1 MRCRFLA
8 LPVFV
13 FTTAVGARAQLDDVR
28 GRAGVAP
35 ALSGVVV
42 DSVRRR
48 PLAGAEVVITGTSIS
63 AVTDSAG
70 RFHFDSIPPG
80 RHRVAFFHPLL
91 DSMSV
96 ASAAQTFSIP
106 FEEGKGVFLAVPSPA
121 TLMRAICQVDE
132 TKGRS
137 LLVGRI
143 RDPDSG
149 APVAGASVVVSWTDY
164 EVTKKTGIGRTPQIL
179 QGGTDATGAYR
190 VCGLPAEVDAVVYA
204 MLEGSST
211 SRIPISSTV
220 SGVVIRDLALEDP
233 RTASGRRA
241 SIAGT
246 VRNSQ
251 GAPVAGATVL
261 LPGMAKST
269 VSDARG
275 EYSLTGIPLGTR
287 SVTVRRLGFSPAH
300 ISLDLTSGEV
310 HKVDAVLA
318 DYVLVMDPMYVIAR
332 REKAFAS
339 IGFTSR
345 KRQGLGQ
352 FRVRGDFERDNPRFL
367 SDIVGK
373 MRGIHVEYV
382 EGRRVLRGVGA
393 GAECVALIVDGMH
406 WESTIDQGGDF
417 DDAVLPEQI
426 AALEVY
432 GGPAVPVQFESVVS
446 RGCTTIVL
454 WTKTR
459 VKDLVR

>member
-8 LPVFV
+8 LPVLV
-13 FTTAVGARAQLDDVR
+13 LSTTAGARAQFHLAEADR
-28 GRAGVAP
+28 G
-35 ALSGVVV
+35 LSGLVV

-48 PLAGAEVVITGTSIS
+48 PLAGAEVVIAGTSLS

-96 ASAAQTFSIP
+96 ASAPQTVSIP
-106 FEEGKGVFLAVPSPA
+106 FEEGRAVMLAVPSPA
-121 TLMRAICQVDE
+121 TLMRTICRVDD

-137 LLVGRI
+137 ILVGRV
-143 RDPDSG
+143 RDPDTG
-149 APVAGASVVVSWTDY
+149 APVAGASVVVSWTDF
-164 EVTKKTGIGRTPQIL
+164 EVTKKKGIVRTPQSL
-179 QGGTDATGAYR
+179 HGGTDATGAYR
-190 VCGLPAEVDAVVYA
+190 VCGLPAEVDAMVSA
-204 MLEGSST
+204 AFDASST
-211 SRIPISSTV
+211 SRVPVSSSA

-251 GAPVAGATVL
+251 GSPVAGATVM
-261 LPGMAKST
+261 LPGMAQST

-275 EYSLTGIPLGTR
+275 QYSLTGIPPGTR
-287 SVTVRRLGFSPAH
+287 TVTVRRLGFSPASTS
-300 ISLDLTSGEV
+300 IDLTTAEV
-310 HKVDAVLA
+310 HKVDVVLS

-332 REKAFAS
+332 REKALTS
-339 IGFTSR
+339 VGFYSR
-345 KRQGLGQ
+345 KSKGMGQ
-352 FRVRGDFERDNPRFL
+352 FRVRSDFERDGPRFL

-382 EGRRVLRGVGA
+382 EGGRVVRGVGA
-393 GAECVALIVDGMH
+393 GAECVALIIDGMH
-406 WESTIDQGGDF
+406 WESAMGRGGDF

-432 GGPAVPVQFESVVS
+432 GGPEVPIEFESVVT

-459 VKDLVR
+459 VKDFVR

>member
-8 LPVFV
+8 LPVLV
-13 FTTAVGARAQLDDVR
+13 VTTAAGARAQLEDVR
-28 GRAGVAP
+28 ARAGVIH
-35 ALSGVVV
+35 ALSGIVV

-48 PLAGAEVVITGTSIS
+48 PLAGAEVIVAGTSIS
-63 AVTDSAG
+63 AVTDSVG

-96 ASAAQTFSIP
+96 ATAPLTFSVP
-106 FEEGKGVFLAVPSPA
+106 FEEGKRILLAVPSPG
-121 TLMRAICQVDE
+121 TLIRAICQVDDPS
-132 TKGRS
+132 GRS

-143 RDPDSG
+143 RDPDTG
-149 APVAGASVVVSWTDY
+149 APVAGASVIVSWTDF
-164 EVTKKTGIGRTPQIL
+164 EVTKKKGISRTPQVL

-190 VCGLPAEVDAVVYA
+190 VCGLPAEVNAVIYA
-204 MLEGSST
+204 ALEGSST
-211 SRIPISSTV
+211 SQVPVSSV
-220 SGVVIRDLALEDP
+220 ASGVVIRDLALEDP

-241 SIAGT
+241 SIQGT
-246 VRNSQ
+246 VRNSE
-251 GAPVAGATVL
+251 GAPVAGATVF
-261 LPGMAKST
+261 LPGTARST
-269 VSDARG
+269 VSDAKG

-287 SVTVRRLGFSPAH
+287 NVMVRRLGFSPAH
-300 ISLDLTSGEV
+300 ISVDLTSAEV
-310 HKVDAVLA
+310 HKVDAVLS

-345 KRQGLGQ
+345 KSQGMGQ

-373 MRGIHVEYV
+373 MRGVRVEYV
-382 EGRRVLRGVGA
+382 EGRRILRGVGA
-393 GAECVALIVDGMH
+393 GAECVALVVDGMH

-432 GGPAVPVQFESVVS
+432 GGPEVPVQFEAVTS

-459 VKDLVR
+459 VKDFVR

>member
-8 LPVFV
+8 LPLLVI
-13 FTTAVGARAQLDDVR
+13 TTAGGARAQLEDLR
-28 GRAGVAP
+28 GRVGVGP
-35 ALSGVVV
+35 ALSGIVV

-48 PLAGAEVVITGTSIS
+48 PLAGAEVIIAGTSIS
-63 AVTDSAG
+63 AVTDSVG
-70 RFHFDSIPPG
+70 RFQFDSIPPG

-91 DSMSV
+91 DSMSL
-96 ASAAQTFSIP
+96 ASAPQVVSVP
-106 FEEGKGVFLAVPSPA
+106 FEEGKRILLAVPSPA
-121 TLMRAICQVDE
+121 TLMRAICRVDDAS
-132 TKGRS
+132 GRS

-143 RDPDSG
+143 RDPDTG
-149 APVAGASVVVSWTDY
+149 APVAGASVIVSWTDF
-164 EVTKKTGIGRTPQIL
+164 EVTKKKVIGRTPRTL

-190 VCGLPAEVDAVVYA
+190 VCGLPAEVDAVVHA
-204 MLEGSST
+204 ALEGSST
-211 SRIPISSTV
+211 SQVPVSSIA

-241 SIAGT
+241 SIQGT

-261 LPGMAKST
+261 LPGMARFA
-269 VSDARG
+269 VSDANG

-287 SVTVRRLGFSPAH
+287 SVMVRRLGFSPALL
-300 ISLDLTSGEV
+300 SLDLTSAEV
-310 HKVDAVLA
+310 HKADAVLS

-332 REKAFAS
+332 RDKALAS

-345 KRQGLGQ
+345 KSQGMGQ

-373 MRGIHVEYV
+373 MRGVHVEYV
-382 EGRRVLRGVGA
+382 EGRRLLRGVGS
-393 GAECVALIVDGMH
+393 GAECVALVVDGMN
-406 WESTIDQGGDF
+406 WETTIHYPGDF
-417 DDAVLPEQI
+417 DDAVSPDQI

-432 GGPAVPVQFESVVS
+432 GGPEVPVQFESVTS

-459 VKDLVR
+459 VKDFVR

>member
-1 MRCRFLA
+1 
-8 LPVFV
+8 VV
-13 FTTAVGARAQLDDVR
+13 TTAAGARAQLEDVR
-28 GRAGVAP
+28 GKTGVPP

-48 PLAGAEVVITGTSIS
+48 PLAGAEVVIAGTSIS
-63 AVTDSAG
+63 AVSDSVG

-80 RHRVAFFHPLL
+80 SHRVAFFHPLL

-96 ASAAQTFSIP
+96 ASAPRSFSIP
-106 FEEGKGVFLAVPSPA
+106 FEEGKGVLLAVPSPA
-121 TLMRAICQVDE
+121 TLMRAICQVDD

-143 RDPDSG
+143 RDPDTGS
-149 APVAGASVVVSWTDY
+149 PVAGASVVVSWTDF
-164 EVTKKTGIGRTPQIL
+164 EVSKRKGIDRSPRMV

-190 VCGLPAEVDAVVYA
+190 VCGLPAEVDAMVYA
-204 MLEGSST
+204 ALGGSST
-211 SRIPISSTV
+211 SRVPVSSIS

-246 VRNSQ
+246 VRNSK
-251 GAPVAGATVL
+251 GAAVAGATVF
-261 LPGMAKST
+261 LPGMARYT
-269 VSDARG
+269 VSDAKG
-275 EYSLTGIPLGTR
+275 EYSLTGIPTGTR
-287 SVTVRRLGFSPAH
+287 TVTVRRLGFSPAN
-300 ISLDLTSGEV
+300 ISLDLTSADV
-310 HKVDAVLA
+310 HRVDAVLS
-318 DYVLVMDPMYVIAR
+318 DYVLIMDPMYVIAR
-332 REKAFAS
+332 REKALAS

-345 KRQGLGQ
+345 KSQGLGQ
-352 FRVRGDFERDNPRFL
+352 FRVRRDFEGDNPRFL
-367 SDIVGK
+367 SDIVGR
-373 MRGIHVEYV
+373 MQGIHVEYV
-382 EGRRVLRGVGA
+382 EGRRIVRGVGA

-406 WESTIDQGGDF
+406 WETTIHYSGDF
-417 DDAVLPEQI
+417 DDAVSADQI

-432 GGPAVPVQFESVVS
+432 GGPAVPVEFESVVS

-459 VKDLVR
+459 VKDFVR